1 MKKRLIFLVSIIF
14 VLIFSSIISE
24 AKFNEVAKK
33 DYPRTNVNIFKDTPV
48 WELALAVKNENTKEI
63 ERIVKYNPKLLN
75 YQEPKFGNTLLIWAV
90 GMEKYNSAET
100 LLKCGADPNIQSVRY
115 DTYGEETALSVASQ
129 FSWVDREANE
139 DPKYVKLLLKY
150 GANPNWSYIG
160 AEHST
165 EPGTS
170 ILMNSIGYGIEK
182 TKLLVEAGADVNH
195 KTKSGETAASKAL
208 LTTDIQ
214 ASYYLIVEKK
224 AIVSEPSYRYPCAEG
239 ENPNDKFYPVDL
251 LRYSWICDIGSEEY
265 EIKMRIVEEFARQ
278 GVNYWETEIP
288 EDVLERIKQIY
299 PETWKEYIKKY

>member
-14 VLIFSSIISE
+14 VLIFSIIISE

-63 ERIVKYNPKLLN
+63 ERIVKYKPKLLN

-115 DTYGEETALSVASQ
+115 DTYDEETALSVASQ
-129 FSWVDREANE
+129 FSWVDRDANE

-195 KTKSGETAASKAL
+195 KTKSGETAAIIAL
-208 LTTDIQ
+208 RMKEIES
-214 ASYYLIVEKK
+214 AYYLIVEKR
-224 AIVSEPSYRYPCAEG
+224 AIVSEPRYRYMCCEG
-239 ENPNDKFYPVDL
+239 QNPNDKFYPVDS
-251 LRYSWICDIGSEEY
+251 LRRWWICDIGSEEY

>member
-14 VLIFSSIISE
+14 VLIFSSIIAE
-24 AKFNEVAKK
+24 AKFNESAKK

-129 FSWVDREANE
+129 FSWIDREANE

-150 GANPNWSYIG
+150 GANPNGSYIG

-165 EPGTS
+165 ELGTS
-170 ILMNSIGYGIEK
+170 ILMN
-182 TKLLVEAGADVNH
+182 TRLLFN
-195 KTKSGETAASKAL
+195 
-208 LTTDIQ
+208 
-214 ASYYLIVEKK
+214 
-224 AIVSEPSYRYPCAEG
+224 R
-239 ENPNDKFYPVDL
+239 
-251 LRYSWICDIGSEEY
+251 
-265 EIKMRIVEEFARQ
+265 
-278 GVNYWETEIP
+278 GVF
-288 EDVLERIKQIY
+288 L
-299 PETWKEYIKKY
+299 